1 MKFPYYKQHD
11 STDCGASCLRSI
23 ADYYGKKYS
32 LLRLREACRT
42 GIDGVTLINISDA
55 AESIGFRT
63 RMLKISLDDLSSA
76 IELPCIIHW
85 NNNHFVVL
93 YKIENKGKYRKYYIS
108 DPARGLLTYK
118 ESSFVKCWSNNL
130 LIGIVLTLEPSPK
143 FYDGKEDSDNINNI
157 NIKFILRY
165 LKPHKNILIQIIL
178 GIISACILNL
188 ILPFLTQSMVDVG
201 IGQSNM
207 NFIVMILVSQVMIAL
222 GQMIN
227 SLITSRILLHTAAK
241 ISISLI
247 SDFLNKLTKLPIA
260 FFDSKKTGDI
270 LQRIQ
275 DHQRIQ
281 DFLTSSLIGIIMS
294 SFIFVIYGAIMVN
307 YNILILLIFLSGS
320 TLYVLWV
327 FLFMNMRK
335 KIDYM
340 RFQESSVN
348 QNSLLQLITGMQEIK
363 LNGCEKQ
370 KRWQWE
376 KSQAKLYGISIK
388 SLTINQVQE
397 VGGTFIDQ
405 TKNVIISFIAAHSV
419 MNGSMTLGMM
429 MALQYIIG
437 QLNAPIKQF
446 IAFAES
452 MQDAK
457 LSMER
462 LTEIHQKDDEE
473 SCGISK
479 NINIPNNPEI
489 VLKNVMFQYEGKHS
503 PLILDNINLIIPH
516 GKITAIVGTS
526 GSGKSTLLK
535 LILGFYQPTEGKITL
550 NNIHLHDYSDK
561 YWRKHCGVVM
571 QEGFIFS
578 DSIRNNIGVSDENID
593 VEKVKEAI
601 EIANLDN
608 FIESLPLGYN
618 TEIGMDGQGLSTG
631 QKQRILIA
639 RAAYKNAPVIIFDEA
654 TNALDANNEK
664 IILNNLKNFFQGKT
678 VIIVAHR
685 LSTVKEADNIVV
697 LNNSKIVEQGKHN
710 ELVALKGCY
719 YELIK
724 NQLELGD

>member
-1 MKFPYYKQHD
+1 MKFPFYKQHD
-11 STDCGASCLRSI
+11 STDCGASCLRSLS
-23 ADYYGKKYS
+23 DYYGKKYS
-32 LLRLREACRT
+32 LQRLREACHI
-42 GIDGVTLINISDA
+42 GKNGVTLIDISDA

-63 RMLKISLDDLSSA
+63 QMFKISLDDLNSA
-76 IELPCIIHW
+76 IILPCIIHW

-93 YKIENKGKYRKYYIS
+93 YRIENKGKQKKYYIS
-108 DPARGLLTYK
+108 DPARGLLIYK
-118 ESSFVKCWSNNL
+118 ENSFVKCWNNNL
-130 LIGIVLTLEPSPK
+130 QTGIVLMLEPSPK
-143 FYDGKEDSDNINNI
+143 FYEGKENYNDKSNLNA
-157 NIKFILRY
+157 KFIFRY
-165 LKPHKNILIQIIL
+165 LKPHKRIFIQIIL
-178 GIISACILNL
+178 GIVIACILNL
-188 ILPFLTQSMVDVG
+188 ILPFLTQSIVDVG
-201 IGQSNM
+201 IEQNDI
-207 NFIVMILVSQVMIAL
+207 NFVITILIAQVMIAF

-227 SLITSRILLHTAAK
+227 SLITSRILLHTTAR

-247 SDFLNKLTKLPIA
+247 SDFLNKLTRLPIA
-260 FFDSKKTGDI
+260 FFDSKKIGDI

-281 DFLTSSLIGIIMS
+281 DFLTSALLGIIMS
-294 SFIFVIYGAIMVN
+294 SFIFIIYGAVMVN
-307 YNILILLIFLSGS
+307 YNIWILLIFLFGS
-320 TLYVLWV
+320 TLYISWVL
-327 FLFMNMRK
+327 LFMGMRK

-340 RFQESSVN
+340 RFQEAAIN

-370 KRWQWE
+370 KRWKWE
-376 KSQAKLYGISIK
+376 KSQAILYGISIK
-388 SLTINQVQE
+388 SLTINQIQE

-446 IAFAES
+446 ISFAES

-462 LTEIHQKDDEE
+462 LSEIHQKDDEE
-473 SCGISK
+473 PSDISK
-479 NINIPNNPEI
+479 SIDIPNNPEI

-503 PLILDNINLIIPH
+503 PKILDDISLTIPY
-516 GKITAIVGTS
+516 GKITAVVGTS
-526 GSGKSTLLK
+526 GSGKTTLLK
-535 LILGFYQPTEGKITL
+535 LILGFYQPVKGEITL
-550 NNIHLHDYSDK
+550 NNKPLHDYSDK
-561 YWRKHCGVVM
+561 YWRKNCGVVM

-578 DSIRNNIGVSDENID
+578 DSIKNNIGVSDENPDIKKLD
-593 VEKVKEAI
+593 EAI
-601 EIANLDN
+601 KIANLED
-608 FIESLPLGYN
+608 FVESLPLGYN
-618 TEIGMDGQGLSTG
+618 TEIGVDGQGLSTG

-639 RAAYKNAPVIIFDEA
+639 RAAYKNAPVVIFDEA

-664 IILNNLKNFFQGKT
+664 VIMNNLQGFFKGKT
-678 VIIVAHR
+678 VIVVAHR
-685 LSTVKEADNIVV
+685 LSTVKDADNIVV

-710 ELVALKGCY
+710 ELVALKGFY

-724 NQLELGD
+724 NQLELGN